1 MYKLGSKGSMVGQIQ
16 EFLQIPVDRHFGP
29 KTQAAVISYQ
39 RRNYLVSDGVVGP
52 KTLEHMGILDT
63 DSKVNLYFT
72 TIEGL
77 KIARHHLPEGEYIKP
92 ELGTPQVNDYL
103 FLHHTAGW
111 NNPFRCVDHWAKD
124 KRGRV
129 ATEFVVGGLN
139 MRNGDNMYDGTVVQA
154 FPEGMQG
161 WHLGATGS
169 YYMNRHSVGIEVCN
183 FGYLKKS
190 GTGYKNY
197 VSVRAE
203 DEQVVD
209 LGFEFRGFQYWHKY
223 SDEQIRSLKK
233 LIIHIAN
240 RDNIDIRKGL
250 VEWIHAK
257 GAKEAF
263 EFDQNAYE
271 GKVKGLLT
279 HTNVRKDKFD
289 MFPQQELIDMLISL

>member
-1 MYKLGSKGSMVGQIQ
+1 MYKLGSKGSMIGQIQ

-39 RRNYLVSDGVVGP
+39 RRNYLVSDGIIGP

-63 DSKVNLYFT
+63 DSKVSLYFT
-72 TIEGL
+72 TEEGL
-77 KIARHHLPEGEYIKP
+77 KIARHHLPDGEYVKP
-92 ELGTPQVNDYL
+92 DLGTSQVNDFI

-111 NNPFRCVDHWAKD
+111 NDPFKCIDHWAKD
-124 KRGRV
+124 KRGRI
-129 ATEFVVGGLN
+129 ATEFVVGGPN
-139 MRNGDNMYDGTVVQA
+139 MKNGDTMYDGSVVQA

-183 FGYLKKS
+183 FGYLKK
-190 GTGYKNY
+190 THDGYKNY
-197 VSVRAE
+197 VSIKAE
-203 DEQVVD
+203 DNQVVD
-209 LGFEFRGFQYWHKY
+209 LGYEFRGFQYWHKY
-223 SDEQIRSLKK
+223 SDSQLKKLKK
-233 LIIHIAN
+233 LIMHIAN
-240 RDNIDIRKGL
+240 RDNIDVRKGL

-257 GAKEAF
+257 GGHEAF
-263 EFDQNAYE
+263 DFNQDAYE

-289 MFPQQELIDMLISL
+289 MFPQQELIDMLTSL